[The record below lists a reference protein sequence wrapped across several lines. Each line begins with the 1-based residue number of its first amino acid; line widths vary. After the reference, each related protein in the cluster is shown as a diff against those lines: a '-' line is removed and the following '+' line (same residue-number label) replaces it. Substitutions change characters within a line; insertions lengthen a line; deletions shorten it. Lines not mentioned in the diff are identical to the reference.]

1 MAFLYLVRFLVLST
15 RYSVLQRSKLHRR
28 KHVYKVSLAGNRASP
43 HNCVLR
49 FDEARNGTGNL
60 SMRIEIVELKNSGDA
75 RGFSFTAPA
84 EALAF
89 VGRMA
94 DVHLASTKPGAVR
107 GNHYHLR
114 RREAI
119 VVLPGTHWSLHWDE
133 SEGSTAQHR
142 SFDGSSAVLVLVS
155 PGASHAVRNDGDS
168 ALWLVAISSET
179 YDPGESVSRRVV

>member
-1 MAFLYLVRFLVLST
+1 MKDVFAKQSMTTKIQITELN
-15 RYSVLQRSKLHRR
+15 
-28 KHVYKVSLAGNRASP
+28 NR
-43 HNCVLR
+43 
-49 FDEARNGTGNL
+49 
-60 SMRIEIVELKNSGDA
+60 GDA

-94 DVHLASTKPGAVR
+94 DVHLASTSPGAVR

-119 VVLPGTHWSLHWDE
+119 VVLPGAKWSLHWDE
-133 SEGSTAQHR
+133 GEAAAETPVAQHR
-142 SFDGSSAVLVLVS
+142 EFDGARAVLVLVS

-168 ALWLVAISSET
+168 TMWLVAISSES
-179 YDPGESVSRRVV
+179 YDPAESVARKVV

>member
-1 MAFLYLVRFLVLST
+1 MKIQISELS
-15 RYSVLQRSKLHRR
+15 
-28 KHVYKVSLAGNRASP
+28 
-43 HNCVLR
+43 
-49 FDEARNGTGNL
+49 
-60 SMRIEIVELKNSGDA
+60 NSGDG

-94 DVHLASTKPGAVR
+94 DVHMAETKPNAVR

-119 VVLPGTHWSLHWDE
+119 MVLPGSRWSFHWDE
-133 SEGSTAQHR
+133 GPGTPVQHR
-142 SFDGSSAVLVLVS
+142 AFDGSCAVVVLVA
-155 PGASHAVRNDGDS
+155 PGTSHAVRNDGAE

-179 YDPGESVSRRVV
+179 YDPAESVARKVI